1 MKNNIPFLNLK
12 DINLRH
18 REQLHSALDRVLDS
32 GWFVLGN
39 EVEEFER
46 AFAKYCGVR
55 NCIGV
60 ANGLEALHL
69 TLRAWQIGFGDEV
82 IVPSNTYIATWLAVT
97 HTGAIPIPV
106 EPDIETHNIDPE
118 KIESAITSR
127 TRAIIPVHLYG
138 QTCDMEPINA
148 IAKRYGLK
156 VLEDAAQSHG
166 GTYKNKKAGN
176 LGDAAGF
183 SFYPGKNLG
192 ALGDAGCVTT
202 NDDFLADHIRLL
214 RNYGSSVKYFNKV
227 LGFNSR
233 LDELQAAFLSEKL
246 SFLDD
251 DNLSRSKIAE
261 LYMSSL
267 KNAPNLILPKVIS
280 SSKSAWHLFVIQHP
294 DRDRLA
300 IKLKESGIATL
311 IHYPLAPHLQKA
323 YESKYEQYQK
333 QPIAEQ
339 LQSKVLSLPIW
350 PTMSIKNAEF
360 VCNTIHQTLKKEF
373 N

>member
-1 MKNNIPFLNLK
+1 MKTKIPFLDLK
-12 DINLRH
+12 EINQRH
-18 REQLHSALDRVLDS
+18 RQRLHSALDRVLDS

-39 EVEEFER
+39 EVEKFER
-46 AFAKYCGVR
+46 EFAKYCGVK
-55 NCIGV
+55 NCVGV

-69 TLRAWQIGFGDEV
+69 TLRAWQIGLGDEV

-97 HTGAIPIPV
+97 HSGAVPIPV
-106 EPDIETHNIDPE
+106 EPDKETLNIDPE
-118 KIESAITSR
+118 KIEAAITSR

-138 QTCDMEPINA
+138 QTCDMDPINV
-148 IAKRYGLK
+148 IAKRHGLK

-202 NDDFLADHIRLL
+202 NDDFLADRIRLM
-214 RNYGSSVKYFNKV
+214 RNYGSSVKYFNEV
-227 LGFNSR
+227 VGFNSR

-246 SFLDD
+246 TFLDD
-251 DNLSRSKIAE
+251 DNQRRTEIAK

-267 KNAPNLILPKVIS
+267 KNVPNLILPKVIS
-280 SSKSAWHLFVIQHP
+280 GSKSAWHLFVIQHP
-294 DRDRLA
+294 DRDKLV
-300 IKLKESGIATL
+300 IKLNELGIGTL

-323 YESKYEQYQK
+323 YESKADPYRK
-333 QPIAEQ
+333 QPIAEK
-339 LQSKVLSLPIW
+339 LQSKVLSLPIG
-350 PTMSIKNAEF
+350 PTMSIKTAKI
-360 VCNTIHQTLKKEF
+360 VCNAIQQTLQK
-373 N
+373 